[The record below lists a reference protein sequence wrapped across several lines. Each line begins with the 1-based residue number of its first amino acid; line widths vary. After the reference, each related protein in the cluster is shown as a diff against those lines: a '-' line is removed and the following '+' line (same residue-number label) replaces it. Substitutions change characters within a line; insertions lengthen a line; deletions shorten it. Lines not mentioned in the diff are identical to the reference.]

1 MRRYYLFF
9 LLISSPFFSFSQST
23 SKSDSSKFIRNSGVA
38 CVFYTDIQDFS
49 HKAAIT
55 SGLYYQPSDKFDR
68 DFSLPFQQLMNSKDC
83 HSFTTTGSG
92 YVLYGLSAKNND
104 TIAYHDYIFKNS
116 QAMIHGGMFNANM
129 FPLFGGDYGPAGQHD
144 YYGGI
149 HADGFIRRFSY
160 SVNYIGGYL
169 NGPSYLDSIIKNDK
183 VVPGMGYAYGNPA
196 KGYSYQYWDG
206 YVSYYLNNIFN
217 FEIGKGK
224 QFWGDGYRSLIL
236 SDVSN
241 SYPYFKIT
249 TTVWHI
255 QYTNLFTVMQDI
267 EPNTTQSK
275 NFPIKYGT
283 FHFLSWNVSK
293 RINLS
298 LFEAVIGAG
307 DHGNYSRGF
316 DPNYL
321 NPVIFYRPIEFSLGS
336 PDNELVGGTFKIKIA
351 KNNVFYGQV
360 LLDEFVLHNVIAHN
374 GWWGNKQGVQG
385 GVKLFNLFGSN
396 GLSFQT
402 EVDYVRPYTYSEGSP
417 QENYSNAGQPL
428 ADPMGANF
436 VESASFLT
444 WFYKNLIIQGNIE
457 VYHFGLDPTGI
468 DPATKTAYDYGQ
480 NIFISYDDRV
490 SEYGNYVGQ
499 GVSSYLAI
507 IGLRGAYIISP
518 KMGLKAE
525 LGMTERLEKEGV
537 GKIISSPYIYFGIKT
552 SLGNLYNDF

>member
-1 MRRYYLFF
+1 
-9 LLISSPFFSFSQST
+9 
-23 SKSDSSKFIRNSGVA
+23 
-38 CVFYTDIQDFS
+38 
-49 HKAAIT
+49 
-55 SGLYYQPSDKFDR
+55 
-68 DFSLPFQQLMNSKDC
+68 
-83 HSFTTTGSG
+83 
-92 YVLYGLSAKNND
+92 
-104 TIAYHDYIFKNS
+104 
-116 QAMIHGGMFNANM
+116 
-129 FPLFGGDYGPAGQHD
+129 
-144 YYGGI
+144 
-149 HADGFIRRFSY
+149 
-160 SVNYIGGYL
+160 
-169 NGPSYLDSIIKNDK
+169 
-183 VVPGMGYAYGNPA
+183 VPGMGYAYGNLQ

-206 YVSYYLNNIFN
+206 FVSYYLNNIFN
-217 FEIGKGK
+217 FQVGKGK

-241 SYPYFKIT
+241 SYPYLKIT
-249 TTVWHI
+249 TTLWHI
-255 QYTNLFTVMQDI
+255 QYTNLYTVMQDI
-267 EPNTTQSK
+267 EPNSTASK

-283 FHFLSWNVSK
+283 FHFLTWNVSK

-321 NPVIFYRPIEFSLGS
+321 NPVIFYRPIEFSIGS

-374 GWWGNKQGVQG
+374 GWWGNKQGIQA
-385 GVKLFNLFGSN
+385 GVKLFNLFGTK

-402 EVDYVRPYTYSEGSP
+402 EVDYVRPYTYSEGAP
-417 QENYSNAGQPL
+417 QDNYSNAGQPL
-428 ADPMGANF
+428 GDPMGANF
-436 VESASFLT
+436 VESVSFLT
-444 WFYKNLIIQGNIE
+444 WFHKNLIIQGNLE
-457 VYHFGLDPTGI
+457 VYHFGLDPAGI

-490 SEYGNYVGQ
+490 SEYCNYVAQ
-499 GVSSYLAI
+499 GTSSYLAI

-525 LGMTERLEKEGV
+525 LGMTERLEKEGI
-537 GKIISSPYIYFGIKT
+537 GKTTSSPYIYFGIKT